1 MTSVRGK
8 IEKRWLESL
17 AELGSRLSG
26 AITRDQAVTAVVAG
40 AREATG
46 ADRAAYVEARG
57 GRLSMSREQCLG
69 GLIADYVKE
78 AGVPV
83 ESPAAEAAASG
94 RIVHLSSPREIR
106 DRFGAIADLAEA
118 GGLCAISDL
127 PVSIGGR
134 IDGVIHLGFDRER
147 ALAPG
152 EDKFLLALS
161 SLAAQSIERG
171 EAIDRESRVA
181 IALQVAD
188 SVERVA
194 ELIYAEGR
202 TLLGADRA
210 ALHLVDPNTGDLVLA
225 GLPAGRVALDR
236 IPLGTTSAS
245 AEAAWSGKP
254 VVVSSASEYAAR
266 YPEVAAGLAEDAIP
280 PAILSIP
287 LRYRGDAIGAIGFT
301 APSPRHFSERD
312 VALAQVLSD
321 SAAAALERLRL
332 HEAEELA
339 VARQAAIARIARG
352 ALEAVSEATLAEI
365 VLEEV
370 AHVEG
375 AMAAAVYMLD
385 RDGDQAGLLALY
397 GWTEEA
403 RNQFDH
409 VSMASESALTETI
422 RTGAAV
428 YVGDAGEYER
438 RWPDLAGRYRSE
450 GFEGTA
456 VVPLA
461 ATGRTIGAIS
471 IAWDAPRI
479 FTTEERTG
487 LEGMAAA
494 TAQGFER
501 LRAQQAERRSLHLLE
516 AIVAQMPVGVRVMAL
531 DGTIIAGNPLAA
543 AVWHGSEEARTLAD
557 YAAWPMF
564 HQDGRPYELPERP
577 AFRALQGETV
587 VDEETFIGR
596 FDGTR
601 GVLSISAAPIRD
613 PGGRIMAGVVVT
625 ADITD
630 RKDREASRDAFMAVL
645 SHELR
650 TPMTSIAAAT
660 RLLQIRAGDLDAETV
675 TGLYDD
681 IAAETGRLNRIV
693 ENLMVLSRIELATM
707 LPTGEPIKL
716 DRLLPRVVQA
726 EQGLW
731 TESRFD
737 LECDRSLPVARGD
750 PGYLDQVMRNLLS
763 NAAKYAPGRIEVAV
777 RREPNAQEVLI
788 SVRDHGPGVAAEE
801 AGHIFELFWRSP
813 GQSGRAPGAGVG
825 LFVVRKLV
833 EAMDGRVWLDPS
845 VLDGARFVVALKVVS
860 NVAEPSSD

>member
-1 MTSVRGK
+1 MTSIRGE

-26 AITRDQAVTAVVAG
+26 AITRDQAVSAVVAG
-40 AREATG
+40 AMEATG
-46 ADRAAYVEARG
+46 ADRVAYVEARG
-57 GRLSMSREQCLG
+57 GVLSLSREQSMG
-69 GLIADYVKE
+69 ELIVDYVTE
-78 AGVPV
+78 IGVPS
-83 ESPAAEAAASG
+83 ESPSAAAAESG

-118 GGLCAISDL
+118 AGLCAILDL

-134 IDGVIHLGFDRER
+134 IDGVIHLGFNRER
-147 ALAPG
+147 ELAPG
-152 EDKFLLALS
+152 EDKFLRALS

-181 IALQVAD
+181 IALQDAD

-194 ELIYAEGR
+194 ELIYAEAR

-225 GLPAGRVALDR
+225 GQPAGEFILSGISPGA
-236 IPLGTTSAS
+236 TTAS

-266 YPEVAAGLAEDAIP
+266 YPEVAAGLARDAIP
-280 PAILSIP
+280 PAVLSIP
-287 LRYRGDAIGAIGFT
+287 LRYRGNAIGAIGFT
-301 APSPRHFSERD
+301 ATAPRHFSERD
-312 VALAQVLSD
+312 VALAQVLAD

-352 ALEAVSEATLAEI
+352 ALEAVSEAALAEI
-365 VLEEV
+365 VLEEL
-370 AHVEG
+370 ASVEG
-375 AMAAAVYMLD
+375 ATAAAVYILD
-385 RDGDQAGLLALY
+385 RDGGEVGLLALY

-403 RNQFDH
+403 RNRYDH
-409 VSMASESALTETI
+409 VPMASDSGLTETL

-428 YVGDAGEYER
+428 YVVDAVEYER
-438 RWPDLAGRYRSE
+438 RWPDLGERYRSE
-450 GFEGTA
+450 GFEATA

-461 ATGRTIGAIS
+461 AAGRTIGAIS
-471 IAWDAPRI
+471 IAWGAPRI
-479 FTTEERTG
+479 FTAEERTA
-487 LEGMAAA
+487 LEAMAAA
-494 TAQGFER
+494 TAQGLER
-501 LRAQQAERRSLHLLE
+501 LRAQQAESRSLHLLE
-516 AIVAQMPVGVRVMAL
+516 AIVAQMPLGVRVMAL
-531 DGTIIAGNPLAA
+531 DGTVIAGNPLAA
-543 AVWHGSEEARTLAD
+543 AVWHGSQEAQALAD
-557 YAAWPMF
+557 YAAWPMH

-587 VDEETFIGR
+587 VDEEASIAR

-601 GVLSISAAPIRD
+601 GVLSVSAAPIRD

-660 RLLQIRAGDLDAETV
+660 RLLQVRAGDLDAETV
-675 TGLYDD
+675 AGLYDD
-681 IAAETGRLNRIV
+681 IAAETGRLNRII

-737 LECDRSLPVARGD
+737 LECDRSLPVAHGD

-777 RREPNAQEVLI
+777 RRDPNGQEVLI

-845 VLDGARFVVALKVVS
+845 VVDGASFVIALKAVDAVG
-860 NVAEPSSD
+860 EPSSG